1 MNATAPSSTG
11 PSSPARALPYPLL
24 ILLVGL
30 IVGITMGRSQSMG
43 LYQLPVIG
51 ALGVGREP
59 FSLMMA
65 ITLLLMG
72 AGSPISGAL
81 IDKYGARWVV
91 AFCVVCTIA
100 GLGVMYA
107 ATSGTM
113 LILAGVLMGFG
124 VSGTGVTSLVG
135 VVGRLAPPEKR
146 MAAIASTGMA
156 RSEEHTSE
164 LQSQVYISRM
174 PSSA

>member
-1 MNATAPSSTG
+1 MTTTPASSSRG
-11 PSSPARALPYPLL
+11 PLPYPVL

-30 IVGITMGRSQSMG
+30 IVGITMGRAQSMG

-72 AGSPISGAL
+72 AGSPVSGAL

-91 AFCVVCTIA
+91 AFCVACTIA
-100 GLGVMYA
+100 GLWMLYS
-107 ATSGTM
+107 ATSATA
-113 LILAGVLMGFG
+113 LILAGVMMGFG

-146 MAAIASTGMA
+146 MAAIASTD
-156 RSEEHTSE
+156 RKSTRLNSSHVSE
-164 LQSQVYISRM
+164 SRM